1 MQETQS
7 TVRQQ
12 LARVDTQA
20 DQFYQAIHDNAKRA
34 LSTQKQQII
43 QSIAFVLSS
52 GPKSQL
58 NRGFSIVK
66 SSQGQPITTAE
77 KALNEKHINI
87 EFADGIVDAVVSSKN
102 VKSK

>member
-1 MQETQS
+1 M
-7 TVRQQ
+7 
-12 LARVDTQA
+12 DTQA